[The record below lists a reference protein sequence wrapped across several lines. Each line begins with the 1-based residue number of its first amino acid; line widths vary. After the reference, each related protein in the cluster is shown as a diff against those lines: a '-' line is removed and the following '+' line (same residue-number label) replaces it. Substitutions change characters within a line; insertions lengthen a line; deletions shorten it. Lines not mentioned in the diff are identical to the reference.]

1 MRIYTGILA
10 LATSVALTAS
20 VLGCAT
26 AGEHRT
32 ATGAVTGAAIGGGAG
47 ALIDKDN
54 PFRGALIGAAA
65 GTLVGGGIGHMLQRQ
80 KQAFERIEELEVQ
93 PQTVVIQQP
102 APPVEAGQPAPPPQQ
117 EEHQALMVR
126 VPSEILF
133 EQDSSAISPHG
144 QAKLQEV
151 AQVLTEFP
159 DSDVYVRGFT
169 SSEGALDYN
178 QKLSQQ
184 RAEAVRSTLVNY
196 GISPVRLF
204 AIGMGPA
211 DPIASNDTESGRA
224 MNRRVELNIVPRGE
238 VQ

>member
-1 MRIYTGILA
+1 MFTGMLCLAVAGA
-10 LATSVALTAS
+10 LAMST
-20 VLGCAT
+20 LGCAT
-26 AGEHRT
+26 ASEHRT

-65 GTLVGGGIGHMLQRQ
+65 GSLVGGGIGHMLQRQ
-80 KQAFERIEELEVQ
+80 KQAFERIDQLEVQ

-102 APPVEAGQPAPPPQQ
+102 APTVPVGQPAPPPPPDI
-117 EEHQALMVR
+117 ERQALMVR

-133 EQDSSAISPHG
+133 ERDSAAIAPHG

-159 DSDVYVRGFT
+159 DSDIYIHGFT
-169 SSEGALDYN
+169 SSEGQLAYN
-178 QKLSQQ
+178 QQLSQQ
-184 RAEAVRSTLVNY
+184 RADSVRNTLIAY
-196 GISPVRLF
+196 GISPARMF
-204 AIGMGPA
+204 AAGMGPA
-211 DPIASNDTESGRA
+211 NPIAPNDTESGRA
-224 MNRRVELNIVPRGE
+224 LNRRVELHIVPRGD